1 MAAHVADDIDEDA
14 PFGEAPLPV
23 AAFEIAVVYELGEPV
38 GEQQPV
44 APGHDRV
51 GPAGHVDG

>member
-1 MAAHVADDIDEDA
+1 MTQMAAHVADDIDEDA

-38 GEQQPV
+38 GEQQ
-44 APGHDRV
+44 
-51 GPAGHVDG
+51 